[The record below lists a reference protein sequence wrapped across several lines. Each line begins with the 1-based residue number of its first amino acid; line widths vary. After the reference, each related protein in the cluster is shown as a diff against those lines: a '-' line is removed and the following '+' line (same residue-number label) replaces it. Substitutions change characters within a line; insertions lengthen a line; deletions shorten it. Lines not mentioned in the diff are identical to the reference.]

1 MRRSLLRLSIPL
13 RQPFVTSGGVVSARE
28 LVVLRLRDDDGAEG
42 YGEAAPLEPYDGMT
56 TQRVLAALRNGRGEN
71 GPPQARAA
79 EEMARLDL
87 EGRRSGRALGEPGAD
102 AIAVNRT
109 LPAGPP
115 AEVAAAA
122 KEGVR
127 QGYSCFKVKVGLPDD
142 VERVAAVREA
152 IGPWPA
158 LRLDANGA
166 WSTTQAVERIAT
178 LEPFDVQLVEQ
189 PCRTLDELAEVR
201 PLVGVPIAADES
213 VTTPDDVRAAAE
225 ARACDV
231 VNVKLA
237 GSGGYGAARQAVR
250 EAESQGLRA
259 YLSSTLDGPWG
270 IAAALQLAASERLSL
285 ACGLATL
292 ELFDAR
298 IAQAL
303 PQPRDGLL
311 AVPQG
316 PGLGVTVDDEA
327 LAEVVVE
334 ELE

>member
-1 MRRSLLRLSIPL
+1 VRRSLLRLSIPL
-13 RQPFVTSGGVVSARE
+13 KEPFVTSGGVVSARE

-56 TQRVLAALRNGRGEN
+56 VERVLSALRNGES

-87 EGRRSGRALGEPGAD
+87 DGRRSGHALGEPGAD

-122 KEGVR
+122 KDGVR
-127 QGYSCFKVKVGLPDD
+127 AGYSCFKLKVGLPDD
-142 VERVAAVREA
+142 LERVAAVREA

-166 WSTTQAVERIAT
+166 WSVDEAIARIEA
-178 LEPFDVQLVEQ
+178 LAPYDVQLVEQ
-189 PCRTLDELAEVR
+189 PCRTLEELAQVR
-201 PLVGVPIAADES
+201 PQVGVPIAADES
-213 VTTPDDVRAAAE
+213 VTTPDDVRTAAE
-225 ARACDV
+225 ARACDA

-237 GSGGYGAARQAVR
+237 GSGGYGAAREAVR

-270 IAAALQLAASERLSL
+270 IAAGLQLAASEGLSL

-303 PQPRDGLL
+303 PSPRDGLL
-311 AVPQG
+311 EVPQG
-316 PGLGVTVDDEA
+316 PGLGVTVEEEA